1 MFLLKKKFILFRI
14 LLWSAFLIVIEGGII
29 YIMTIRNTDR
39 IEHHFS
45 QEAKSLEKQYLSVL
59 KTFEITAQVLFE
71 EGINKSEIL
80 ELYSQI
86 EHSDSSERSTI
97 RKELYQ
103 KLLPTYHRTQAV
115 HYRQLHFHLP
125 NNESF
130 LRFHRPSRFGDNL
143 SAVRKTVATANREKK
158 FATGFEEGR
167 IYNGF
172 RYVFPLLYQGKHL
185 GSVETSISSSAIA
198 RQLCQ
203 GGDTEYSFVIKQS
216 IVNKKVFTAE
226 QNNYK
231 RCFFHPSY
239 QFDLDASAQ
248 DLCKNG
254 NLAKLRAIY
263 TEKNFREIKQGIK
276 NGGQFSSYLETDS
289 SCLLVSFVPIINYSN
304 QHVGYFFSV
313 KDDRMLFH
321 ILRNFEIRIGVTI
334 LLLLV
339 IIGTLAY
346 AFITRSVIRRQGKNL
361 ASLSETKNHFFSII
375 AHDLLSPFNAI
386 LGFGQLTQE
395 AIENNL
401 PVQSKQYIEL
411 LNSSTQQAFSLLD
424 NLLQWSRSQ
433 AGGIVL
439 DKQTILLH
447 QLVNEVTALHS
458 LRAQEKQI
466 TLTNQVDQQHAVL
479 ADSQTIGTVLRN
491 LTSNAIK
498 FTSEG
503 GSVTFYS
510 TIRDDYVLLS
520 VSDTG
525 MGMDEQ
531 QLAEILKFKPGY
543 GKRGTH
549 HENGTGLG
557 LVVCND
563 FVRINGGKLNIESTL
578 KKGSVFSFTLPISL
592 NSQKKHG

>member
-14 LLWSAFLIVIEGGII
+14 LLWSAFLVVIEGGII

-39 IEHHFS
+39 IKHHLS
-45 QEAKSLEKQYLSVL
+45 QEAKSLEKQYSSVL

-71 EGINKSEIL
+71 EGINKPDIL
-80 ELYSQI
+80 ELYSKI
-86 EHSDSSERSTI
+86 ENSNSAERSTI
-97 RKELYQ
+97 RKKLHQ

-158 FATGFEEGR
+158 FTMGFEEGR

-216 IVNKKVFTAE
+216 IVNKKVFAGE
-226 QNNYK
+226 QANYK

-239 QFDLDASAQ
+239 QFDLDVNAQ

-254 NLAKLRAIY
+254 SLAKLRAIY
-263 TEKNFREIKQGIK
+263 TEESFRKIKHGIE
-276 NGGQFSSYLETDS
+276 NGKRFSSYLETDS
-289 SCLLVSFVPIINYSN
+289 SCLLVSFVPIINFSN
-304 QHVGYFFSV
+304 QHVGYFFSI
-313 KDDRMLFH
+313 KNDSMLFH
-321 ILRNFEIRIGVTI
+321 ILQNFEIRIGVTI

-339 IIGTLAY
+339 VIGTLAY

-361 ASLSETKNHFFSII
+361 AVLSETKNHFFSII

-401 PVQSKQYIEL
+401 SAQSKQYIEL

-433 AGGIVL
+433 AGGISL
-439 DKQTILLH
+439 DKQTIPLR
-447 QLVNEVTALHS
+447 QLVDDVTALHS

-466 TLTNQVDQQHAVL
+466 ALINQIDQQHVVF

-510 TIRDDYVLLS
+510 EIRDNHILLS

-525 MGMDEQ
+525 LGMDEK
-531 QLAEILKFKPGY
+531 QLAEILKFRPGY

-549 HENGTGLG
+549 QENGTGLG

-578 KKGSVFSFTLPISL
+578 NKGSVFSFTLPISL
-592 NSQKKHG
+592 NKK